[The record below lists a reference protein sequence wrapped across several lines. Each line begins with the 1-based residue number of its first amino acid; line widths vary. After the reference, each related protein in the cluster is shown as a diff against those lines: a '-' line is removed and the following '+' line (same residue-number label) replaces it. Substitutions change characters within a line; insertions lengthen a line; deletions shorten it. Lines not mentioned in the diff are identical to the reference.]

1 MGAYNSGEVFGGGG
15 GGGDKGARRG
25 WEGLRGPVG
34 LDGLRELQY
43 VVLCGFQVPG
53 FNSVEGSSAVGYIQI
68 QI

>member
-15 GGGDKGARRG
+15 AIRG